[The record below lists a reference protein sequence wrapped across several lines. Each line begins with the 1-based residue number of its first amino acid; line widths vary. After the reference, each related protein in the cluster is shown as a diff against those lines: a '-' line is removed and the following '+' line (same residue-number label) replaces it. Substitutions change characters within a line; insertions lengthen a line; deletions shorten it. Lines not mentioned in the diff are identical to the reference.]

1 MAFKIKSKKMYPSL
15 ILQCVVGQF
24 TPKW

>member
-1 MAFKIKSKKMYPSL
+1 MAFKIEGKELYLSL
-15 ILQCVVGQF
+15 LSQSAVGQF

>member
-1 MAFKIKSKKMYPSL
+1 MAFKIEGKAMYPSL